1 MLSAAPKNGPDGHL
15 QLHASTVVIG
25 ARAVAITG
33 PSGSG
38 KSGFALALM
47 SRGAILLSDDIT
59 WVQAT
64 DAGLIAHCPP
74 NLSARIEA
82 RGIGILNA
90 TPAPPTPLYL
100 IVDLGTLEPDRMPA
114 RKSITLLGHDIR
126 VLHTPA
132 TPYFIDAV
140 VHYIMHGQSE

>member
-47 SRGAILLSDDIT
+47 SRGATLLADDMT

-64 DAGLIAHCPP
+64 GAGLIANCPP
-74 NLSARIEA
+74 PLSGKIEA
-82 RGIGILNA
+82 RGIGILKA
-90 TPAPPTPLYL
+90 THAPPTPLHL
-100 IVDLGTLEPDRMPA
+100 IVDLGTPEPDRMPT
-114 RKSITLLGHDIR
+114 RKSIILLGHDIR

-140 VHYIMHGQSE
+140 VHYMMHGSLE